1 MLHLLN
7 ALVLLIK
14 LNGKLRWLTIVLFF
28 LIRTCTGLHHI
39 RVKNGLATYRT
50 SVLRR
55 IVFGTMMTQCS
66 ARLIFITTCFIQF
79 IITGGEINQIDRY
92 CFDISK
98 RKQPFTEIEIICNN
112 FNIFVWFN
120 RLSVLVTQMMND
132 RFQFH
137 SFLRFINQKLDGAK
151 NISRACFTMLWF
163 CVPWMKLMS
172 PSCGCL
178 WVNVSAT
185 SAFIGSCLSCWQGSN
200 QYPFNAGQVN
210 HLFSPNFLCGI
221 IHVTWRSFKH
231 LLFSW
236 CHWCHQ

>member
-1 MLHLLN
+1 M
-7 ALVLLIK
+7 VS
-14 LNGKLRWLTIVLFF
+14 RLTGHPYCAESSLE
-28 LIRTCTGLHHI
+28 LWWHSASCR
-39 RVKNGLATYRT
+39 K
-50 SVLRR
+50 
-55 IVFGTMMTQCS
+55 S

-79 IITGGEINQIDRY
+79 IITGGEINQMDRY
-92 CFDISK
+92 CFDISR

-112 FNIFVWFN
+112 VWFN
-120 RLSVLVTQMMND
+120 RLSFLVTQMMND

-151 NISRACFTMLWF
+151 ISPEH
-163 CVPWMKLMS
+163 VS
-172 PSCGCL
+172 PCCDFVCHEWNWCHLLVVAYES
-178 WVNVSAT
+178 T
-185 SAFIGSCLSCWQGSN
+185 SQPPALFMGSCLSCWQGSN